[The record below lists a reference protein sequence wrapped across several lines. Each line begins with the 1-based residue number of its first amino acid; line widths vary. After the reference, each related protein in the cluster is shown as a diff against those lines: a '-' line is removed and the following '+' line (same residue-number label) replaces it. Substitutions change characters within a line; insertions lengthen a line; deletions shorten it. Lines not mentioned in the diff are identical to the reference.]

1 MEHPSLGLLFTA
13 LAGLLILAAFFAGSE
28 TALMSLNRYRLRHRA
43 SEGSRGA
50 RLAEALLQRPD
61 RLIGLILLLST
72 LVNVAAP
79 ILVGF
84 IALKLGGEFLV
95 AFGAALL
102 AFVLLIFC
110 EVAPKTFGALH
121 PERLALPAAYIY
133 TPLLFLLY
141 PFVWFTNLLA
151 NGVLRMFGVSRQVA
165 ATSLSSEELRTVV
178 AEAGAMI
185 PRRHQQ
191 MLVSIL
197 DLENATVEDIMV
209 PRNEIVGID
218 IDDDWDRI
226 MEQLRQSQHTRLPV
240 YQGEIDR
247 IIGLL
252 HMKQVVHELARG
264 HLDLDTL
271 TAAAQAREPYFVPSG
286 TTLNTQLL
294 NFQRNKRRMA
304 FVVDEYGDIQGLVT
318 IEDILE
324 EIVGE
329 FTTDPATMM
338 HKDVHAEADG
348 SFVAS
353 ASATIRA
360 LNRSMRW
367 NLPTDGPKTLNGL
380 IVEFLETIPEPG
392 TTLKMA
398 DYMLEVLQTG
408 DNAIKTVRIR
418 PPEANAALKPARR
431 LERLQRL
438 IQARHAAHAH
448 SFRRPLRHIRFG
460 NQRHL
465 ESMFCSLAQPFLA
478 EGHRTNF
485 AGESQFAKHN
495 QRTRHGRVIQAT
507 ERAAITIARS
517 PAVSARRTPPTTFAN
532 TSCPCS
538 MRPPWRCAT
547 ASSMVRRLPSMP
559 TATRR
564 GLALKAS
571 SASTCTS
578 ISSERVPSRIT
589 VMTLPGT
596 GSACRDKKIA
606 DGFVTSRRPCS
617 SMANTPISLAAPNRF
632 FTERSTR

>member
-1 MEHPSLGLLFTA
+1 MEHPSLGLLFAA
-13 LAGLLILAAFFAGSE
+13 LAVLLILAAFFAGSE

-43 SEGSRGA
+43 NEGSRSA
-50 RLAEALLQRPD
+50 RLAEALLARPD
-61 RLIGLILLLST
+61 RIIGLILLLST

-79 ILVGF
+79 MLVGF
-84 IALKLGGEFLV
+84 IALKMGGEFLV

-121 PERLALPAAYIY
+121 PESVALPAAYIY
-133 TPLLFLLY
+133 TPLLWLLY

-165 ATSLSSEELRTVV
+165 ANSLSSEELRTVV

-185 PRRHQQ
+185 PRQHQQ

-226 MEQLRQSQHTRLPV
+226 LEQLRQSQHTRLPL

-252 HMKQVVHELARG
+252 HMKQVVRELARG
-264 HLDLDTL
+264 RLDQETL
-271 TAAAQAREPYFVPSG
+271 SAAAQAREPYFVPSG

-348 SFVAS
+348 SFVAN

-392 TTLKMA
+392 TTLKMS

-418 PPEANAALKPARR
+418 PPE
-431 LERLQRL
+431 
-438 IQARHAAHAH
+438 
-448 SFRRPLRHIRFG
+448 
-460 NQRHL
+460 
-465 ESMFCSLAQPFLA
+465 
-478 EGHRTNF
+478 
-485 AGESQFAKHN
+485 
-495 QRTRHGRVIQAT
+495 
-507 ERAAITIARS
+507 
-517 PAVSARRTPPTTFAN
+517 PT
-532 TSCPCS
+532 
-538 MRPPWRCAT
+538 
-547 ASSMVRRLPSMP
+547 
-559 TATRR
+559 
-564 GLALKAS
+564 
-571 SASTCTS
+571 
-578 ISSERVPSRIT
+578 VP
-589 VMTLPGT
+589 
-596 GSACRDKKIA
+596 
-606 DGFVTSRRPCS
+606 
-617 SMANTPISLAAPNRF
+617 
-632 FTERSTR
+632 

>member
-1 MEHPSLGLLFTA
+1 LFAA

-28 TALMSLNRYRLRHRA
+28 TALMSMNRYRLRHRA

-50 RLAEALLQRPD
+50 RLAEALLKRPD

-133 TPLLFLLY
+133 TPLLFVLY

-209 PRNEIVGID
+209 PRNEIIGID
-218 IDDDWDRI
+218 VDDDWDRI
-226 MEQLRQSQHTRLPV
+226 LEQLRQSQHTRLPV

-264 HLDLDTL
+264 HLELESL

-418 PPEANAALKPARR
+418 PPEP
-431 LERLQRL
+431 
-438 IQARHAAHAH
+438 
-448 SFRRPLRHIRFG
+448 
-460 NQRHL
+460 
-465 ESMFCSLAQPFLA
+465 
-478 EGHRTNF
+478 
-485 AGESQFAKHN
+485 
-495 QRTRHGRVIQAT
+495 
-507 ERAAITIARS
+507 
-517 PAVSARRTPPTTFAN
+517 TPP
-532 TSCPCS
+532 
-538 MRPPWRCAT
+538 
-547 ASSMVRRLPSMP
+547 
-559 TATRR
+559 
-564 GLALKAS
+564 
-571 SASTCTS
+571 
-578 ISSERVPSRIT
+578 
-589 VMTLPGT
+589 
-596 GSACRDKKIA
+596 
-606 DGFVTSRRPCS
+606 
-617 SMANTPISLAAPNRF
+617 
-632 FTERSTR
+632 

>member
-13 LAGLLILAAFFAGSE
+13 LGGLLILAAFFAGSE
-28 TALMSLNRYRLRHRA
+28 TALMSMNRYRLRHRA

-50 RLAEALLQRPD
+50 RLAEALLKRPD

-121 PERLALPAAYIY
+121 PERLALPASYIY

-165 ATSLSSEELRTVV
+165 AHSLSSEELRTVV

-185 PRRHQQ
+185 PRQHQQ

-218 IDDDWDRI
+218 IDDDWDRV

-264 HLDLDTL
+264 HLELETL

-329 FTTDPATMM
+329 FTSDPATMM

-392 TTLKMA
+392 TTLKMS

-418 PPEANAALKPARR
+418 PPEP
-431 LERLQRL
+431 
-438 IQARHAAHAH
+438 
-448 SFRRPLRHIRFG
+448 
-460 NQRHL
+460 
-465 ESMFCSLAQPFLA
+465 
-478 EGHRTNF
+478 
-485 AGESQFAKHN
+485 
-495 QRTRHGRVIQAT
+495 
-507 ERAAITIARS
+507 
-517 PAVSARRTPPTTFAN
+517 TPP
-532 TSCPCS
+532 
-538 MRPPWRCAT
+538 
-547 ASSMVRRLPSMP
+547 
-559 TATRR
+559 
-564 GLALKAS
+564 
-571 SASTCTS
+571 
-578 ISSERVPSRIT
+578 
-589 VMTLPGT
+589 
-596 GSACRDKKIA
+596 
-606 DGFVTSRRPCS
+606 
-617 SMANTPISLAAPNRF
+617 
-632 FTERSTR
+632 

>member
-13 LAGLLILAAFFAGSE
+13 LGGLLVLAAFFAGSE
-28 TALMSLNRYRLRHRA
+28 TALMSMNRYRLRHRA

-50 RLAEALLQRPD
+50 RLAEALLKRPD

-121 PERLALPAAYIY
+121 PERLALPASYIY
-133 TPLLFLLY
+133 TPLLFVLY

-185 PRRHQQ
+185 PRQHQQ

-218 IDDDWDRI
+218 VDDDWDRI
-226 MEQLRQSQHTRLPV
+226 LEQLRQSQHTRLPV

-264 HLDLDTL
+264 HLELETL

-329 FTTDPATMM
+329 FTSDPATMM

-392 TTLKMA
+392 TTLKMS

-418 PPEANAALKPARR
+418 PPEP
-431 LERLQRL
+431 
-438 IQARHAAHAH
+438 
-448 SFRRPLRHIRFG
+448 
-460 NQRHL
+460 
-465 ESMFCSLAQPFLA
+465 
-478 EGHRTNF
+478 
-485 AGESQFAKHN
+485 
-495 QRTRHGRVIQAT
+495 
-507 ERAAITIARS
+507 
-517 PAVSARRTPPTTFAN
+517 TPP
-532 TSCPCS
+532 
-538 MRPPWRCAT
+538 
-547 ASSMVRRLPSMP
+547 
-559 TATRR
+559 
-564 GLALKAS
+564 
-571 SASTCTS
+571 
-578 ISSERVPSRIT
+578 
-589 VMTLPGT
+589 
-596 GSACRDKKIA
+596 
-606 DGFVTSRRPCS
+606 
-617 SMANTPISLAAPNRF
+617 
-632 FTERSTR
+632 

>member
-1 MEHPSLGLLFTA
+1 LFAALG
-13 LAGLLILAAFFAGSE
+13 GLLILAAFFAGSE

-50 RLAEALLQRPD
+50 RLAEALLKRPD

-72 LVNVAAP
+72 LVNVTAP

-84 IALKLGGEFLV
+84 IALRLGGEFLV

-110 EVAPKTFGALH
+110 EVAPKTYGALH
-121 PERLALPAAYIY
+121 PESLALPAAYIY

-141 PFVWFTNLLA
+141 PFVWVTNLFA

-165 ATSLSSEELRTVV
+165 ANSLSSEELRTVV

-185 PRRHQQ
+185 PRQHQQ

-218 IDDDWDRI
+218 VDDDWDRVL
-226 MEQLRQSQHTRLPV
+226 EQLRQSQHTRLPV

-264 HLDLDTL
+264 HLDLDSL

-329 FTTDPATMM
+329 FTSDPATMM

-418 PPEANAALKPARR
+418 PPEP
-431 LERLQRL
+431 
-438 IQARHAAHAH
+438 
-448 SFRRPLRHIRFG
+448 
-460 NQRHL
+460 
-465 ESMFCSLAQPFLA
+465 
-478 EGHRTNF
+478 
-485 AGESQFAKHN
+485 
-495 QRTRHGRVIQAT
+495 
-507 ERAAITIARS
+507 
-517 PAVSARRTPPTTFAN
+517 TPP
-532 TSCPCS
+532 
-538 MRPPWRCAT
+538 
-547 ASSMVRRLPSMP
+547 
-559 TATRR
+559 
-564 GLALKAS
+564 
-571 SASTCTS
+571 
-578 ISSERVPSRIT
+578 
-589 VMTLPGT
+589 
-596 GSACRDKKIA
+596 
-606 DGFVTSRRPCS
+606 
-617 SMANTPISLAAPNRF
+617 
-632 FTERSTR
+632 

>member
-1 MEHPSLGLLFTA
+1 MEHPSLGLLFAA

-28 TALMSLNRYRLRHRA
+28 TALMSINRYRLRHRA
-43 SEGSRGA
+43 SEGSRAA
-50 RLAEALLQRPD
+50 RLAEALLARPD

-72 LVNVAAP
+72 VVNVATP
-79 ILVGF
+79 MLVGF
-84 IALKLGGEFLV
+84 IALRLGGEFFV

-121 PERLALPAAYIY
+121 PESLALPAAFIY
-133 TPLLFLLY
+133 TPLLFLFY
-141 PFVWFTNLLA
+141 PFVWATNLLA
-151 NGVLRMFGVSRQVA
+151 NGVLRLFGVSRQVA
-165 ATSLSSEELRTVV
+165 ANSLSSEELRTVV

-197 DLENATVEDIMV
+197 DLEHATVEDIMV

-226 MEQLRQSQHTRLPV
+226 LEQLRQSQHTRLPV

-264 HLDLDTL
+264 RLDREAL
-271 TAAAQAREPYFVPSG
+271 AAAAGAREAYFVPSG

-338 HKDVHAEADG
+338 HKDVHAEVDG
-348 SFVAS
+348 SFVAN

-418 PPEANAALKPARR
+418 PPLP
-431 LERLQRL
+431 
-438 IQARHAAHAH
+438 
-448 SFRRPLRHIRFG
+448 
-460 NQRHL
+460 
-465 ESMFCSLAQPFLA
+465 
-478 EGHRTNF
+478 
-485 AGESQFAKHN
+485 
-495 QRTRHGRVIQAT
+495 
-507 ERAAITIARS
+507 
-517 PAVSARRTPPTTFAN
+517 TPP
-532 TSCPCS
+532 
-538 MRPPWRCAT
+538 
-547 ASSMVRRLPSMP
+547 
-559 TATRR
+559 
-564 GLALKAS
+564 
-571 SASTCTS
+571 
-578 ISSERVPSRIT
+578 
-589 VMTLPGT
+589 
-596 GSACRDKKIA
+596 
-606 DGFVTSRRPCS
+606 
-617 SMANTPISLAAPNRF
+617 
-632 FTERSTR
+632 

>member
-1 MEHPSLGLLFTA
+1 MEHPSLGLLFAA

-50 RLAEALLQRPD
+50 RLAEALLKRPD

-72 LVNVAAP
+72 LVNVTTP

-121 PERLALPAAYIY
+121 PERLALPAAYVY

-165 ATSLSSEELRTVV
+165 ANSLSSEELRTVV

-264 HLDLDTL
+264 HLEVDTL

-418 PPEANAALKPARR
+418 PPEP
-431 LERLQRL
+431 
-438 IQARHAAHAH
+438 
-448 SFRRPLRHIRFG
+448 
-460 NQRHL
+460 
-465 ESMFCSLAQPFLA
+465 
-478 EGHRTNF
+478 
-485 AGESQFAKHN
+485 
-495 QRTRHGRVIQAT
+495 
-507 ERAAITIARS
+507 
-517 PAVSARRTPPTTFAN
+517 TPP
-532 TSCPCS
+532 
-538 MRPPWRCAT
+538 
-547 ASSMVRRLPSMP
+547 
-559 TATRR
+559 
-564 GLALKAS
+564 
-571 SASTCTS
+571 
-578 ISSERVPSRIT
+578 
-589 VMTLPGT
+589 
-596 GSACRDKKIA
+596 
-606 DGFVTSRRPCS
+606 
-617 SMANTPISLAAPNRF
+617 
-632 FTERSTR
+632 

>member
-1 MEHPSLGLLFTA
+1 MEHPSLGLLFAA

-50 RLAEALLQRPD
+50 RLAEALLKRPD

-72 LVNVAAP
+72 LVNVATP

-121 PERLALPAAYIY
+121 PESLALPASYIY

-165 ATSLSSEELRTVV
+165 ANSLSSEELRTVV

-271 TAAAQAREPYFVPSG
+271 QAAAQAREPYFVPSG

-418 PPEANAALKPARR
+418 PPEPA
-431 LERLQRL
+431 
-438 IQARHAAHAH
+438 
-448 SFRRPLRHIRFG
+448 
-460 NQRHL
+460 
-465 ESMFCSLAQPFLA
+465 
-478 EGHRTNF
+478 
-485 AGESQFAKHN
+485 
-495 QRTRHGRVIQAT
+495 
-507 ERAAITIARS
+507 
-517 PAVSARRTPPTTFAN
+517 PP
-532 TSCPCS
+532 
-538 MRPPWRCAT
+538 
-547 ASSMVRRLPSMP
+547 
-559 TATRR
+559 
-564 GLALKAS
+564 
-571 SASTCTS
+571 
-578 ISSERVPSRIT
+578 
-589 VMTLPGT
+589 
-596 GSACRDKKIA
+596 
-606 DGFVTSRRPCS
+606 
-617 SMANTPISLAAPNRF
+617 
-632 FTERSTR
+632 

>member
-1 MEHPSLGLLFTA
+1 MFAA
-13 LAGLLILAAFFAGSE
+13 LAALLILAAFFAGSE
-28 TALMSLNRYRLRHRA
+28 TALMSINRYRLRHRA
-43 SEGSRGA
+43 NEGSRGA
-50 RLAEALLQRPD
+50 RLAEALLARPD
-61 RLIGLILLLST
+61 RLIGLILFLST
-72 LVNVAAP
+72 LVNVATP
-79 ILVGF
+79 ILMGF
-84 IALKLGGEFLV
+84 IALRLGGEFLV

-121 PERLALPAAYIY
+121 PERLALPAAYVY
-133 TPLLFLLY
+133 TPLLFLLR
-141 PFVWFTNLLA
+141 PFVWTTNLLA
-151 NGVLRMFGVSRQVA
+151 NGVLRLFGVSRQVA
-165 ATSLSSEELRTVV
+165 ANSLSSEELRTVV

-197 DLENATVEDIMV
+197 DLEDATVEDIMV

-226 MEQLRQSQHTRLPV
+226 LEQLRQSQHTRLPV

-252 HMKQVVHELARG
+252 HMKQVVRELARG
-264 HLDLDTL
+264 RLDKDTL
-271 TAAAQAREPYFVPSG
+271 TAAAGAREAYFVPSG

-348 SFVAS
+348 SFVAN

-392 TTLKMA
+392 TTLKLA

-408 DNAIKTVRIR
+408 DNAIKTVRVR
-418 PPEANAALKPARR
+418 PPEP
-431 LERLQRL
+431 
-438 IQARHAAHAH
+438 
-448 SFRRPLRHIRFG
+448 
-460 NQRHL
+460 
-465 ESMFCSLAQPFLA
+465 
-478 EGHRTNF
+478 
-485 AGESQFAKHN
+485 
-495 QRTRHGRVIQAT
+495 
-507 ERAAITIARS
+507 
-517 PAVSARRTPPTTFAN
+517 TPP
-532 TSCPCS
+532 
-538 MRPPWRCAT
+538 
-547 ASSMVRRLPSMP
+547 
-559 TATRR
+559 
-564 GLALKAS
+564 
-571 SASTCTS
+571 
-578 ISSERVPSRIT
+578 
-589 VMTLPGT
+589 
-596 GSACRDKKIA
+596 
-606 DGFVTSRRPCS
+606 
-617 SMANTPISLAAPNRF
+617 
-632 FTERSTR
+632 

>member
-13 LAGLLILAAFFAGSE
+13 LGGLLILAAFFAGSE

-50 RLAEALLQRPD
+50 RLAEALLARPD
-61 RLIGLILLLST
+61 RLIGLILFLST
-72 LVNVAAP
+72 IVNVITP

-84 IALKLGGEFLV
+84 IALRIGGEFLV
-95 AFGAALL
+95 AFGALLL

-121 PERLALPAAYIY
+121 PESLALPAAYIY
-133 TPLLFLLY
+133 TPLLFVLY
-141 PFVWFTNLLA
+141 PFVWVTNLFA

-165 ATSLSSEELRTVV
+165 ANSLSSEELRTVV

-197 DLENATVEDIMV
+197 DLEDATVEDIMV

-264 HLDLDTL
+264 HLELETL

-348 SFVAS
+348 SYVAS

-398 DYMLEVLQTG
+398 NYMLEVLQTG

-418 PPEANAALKPARR
+418 PPEA
-431 LERLQRL
+431 
-438 IQARHAAHAH
+438 
-448 SFRRPLRHIRFG
+448 
-460 NQRHL
+460 
-465 ESMFCSLAQPFLA
+465 
-478 EGHRTNF
+478 
-485 AGESQFAKHN
+485 
-495 QRTRHGRVIQAT
+495 
-507 ERAAITIARS
+507 
-517 PAVSARRTPPTTFAN
+517 TPP
-532 TSCPCS
+532 
-538 MRPPWRCAT
+538 
-547 ASSMVRRLPSMP
+547 
-559 TATRR
+559 
-564 GLALKAS
+564 
-571 SASTCTS
+571 
-578 ISSERVPSRIT
+578 
-589 VMTLPGT
+589 
-596 GSACRDKKIA
+596 
-606 DGFVTSRRPCS
+606 
-617 SMANTPISLAAPNRF
+617 
-632 FTERSTR
+632 

>member
-1 MEHPSLGLLFTA
+1 MEHPSTELLFAA
-13 LAGLLILAAFFAGSE
+13 LAALLFLAAFFAGSE
-28 TALMSLNRYRLRHRA
+28 TALMSVNRYRLRHRA

-50 RLAEALLQRPD
+50 RLAEALLARPD

-72 LVNVAAP
+72 MVNVAAP

-84 IALKLGGEFLV
+84 IALRLGGEFVV
-95 AFGAALL
+95 AFSAALL

-110 EVAPKTFGALH
+110 EVAPKTYGALH

-133 TPLLFLLY
+133 TPLLFVLY
-141 PFVWFTNLLA
+141 PFVWATNLLA
-151 NGVLRMFGVSRQVA
+151 NGVLRLFGVSRQVA
-165 ATSLSSEELRTVV
+165 ANSLSSEELRTVV

-226 MEQLRQSQHTRLPV
+226 LEQLRQSQHTRLPL

-264 HLDLDTL
+264 RLDVEVL
-271 TAAAQAREPYFVPSG
+271 AAAARAREAYFVPSG

-348 SFVAS
+348 SFVAN

-367 NLPTDGPKTLNGL
+367 NLPTDGPKTLNGV

-392 TTLKMA
+392 TTLKLA

-418 PPEANAALKPARR
+418 PPEP
-431 LERLQRL
+431 
-438 IQARHAAHAH
+438 
-448 SFRRPLRHIRFG
+448 
-460 NQRHL
+460 
-465 ESMFCSLAQPFLA
+465 
-478 EGHRTNF
+478 
-485 AGESQFAKHN
+485 
-495 QRTRHGRVIQAT
+495 
-507 ERAAITIARS
+507 
-517 PAVSARRTPPTTFAN
+517 TPP
-532 TSCPCS
+532 
-538 MRPPWRCAT
+538 
-547 ASSMVRRLPSMP
+547 
-559 TATRR
+559 
-564 GLALKAS
+564 
-571 SASTCTS
+571 
-578 ISSERVPSRIT
+578 
-589 VMTLPGT
+589 
-596 GSACRDKKIA
+596 
-606 DGFVTSRRPCS
+606 
-617 SMANTPISLAAPNRF
+617 
-632 FTERSTR
+632 

>member
-1 MEHPSLGLLFTA
+1 MESPPPLGVLFAA
-13 LAGLLILAAFFAGSE
+13 LAALLILAAFFAGSE
-28 TALMSLNRYRLRHRA
+28 TALMSLNRYRLRHMA
-43 SEGSRGA
+43 AEGSRSA
-50 RLAEALLQRPD
+50 RLAEALLKRPD

-79 ILVGF
+79 MLVGY
-84 IALKLGGEFLV
+84 IALRLGGGEFFV
-95 AFGAALL
+95 AFGAAIL
-102 AFVLLIFC
+102 AVVLLIFC
-110 EVAPKTFGALH
+110 EVAPKTYGALH

-151 NGVLRMFGVSRQVA
+151 NGVLRLFGVSRQVA
-165 ATSLSSEELRTVV
+165 ANSLSSEELRTVV

-226 MEQLRQSQHTRLPV
+226 LEQLRQSQHTRLPV

-264 HLDLDTL
+264 HLDEDTL

-398 DYMLEVLQTG
+398 DYMLEVLQTS

-418 PPEANAALKPARR
+418 PP
-431 LERLQRL
+431 
-438 IQARHAAHAH
+438 
-448 SFRRPLRHIRFG
+448 
-460 NQRHL
+460 
-465 ESMFCSLAQPFLA
+465 LAP
-478 EGHRTNF
+478 
-485 AGESQFAKHN
+485 
-495 QRTRHGRVIQAT
+495 
-507 ERAAITIARS
+507 S
-517 PAVSARRTPPTTFAN
+517 P
-532 TSCPCS
+532 
-538 MRPPWRCAT
+538 
-547 ASSMVRRLPSMP
+547 
-559 TATRR
+559 
-564 GLALKAS
+564 
-571 SASTCTS
+571 
-578 ISSERVPSRIT
+578 
-589 VMTLPGT
+589 
-596 GSACRDKKIA
+596 
-606 DGFVTSRRPCS
+606 
-617 SMANTPISLAAPNRF
+617 
-632 FTERSTR
+632 

>member
-1 MEHPSLGLLFTA
+1 MPYFSLELLFGA

-43 SEGSRGA
+43 SEGHRGA
-50 RLAEALLQRPD
+50 RLAEKLLAHPD
-61 RLIGLILLLST
+61 RLDR
-72 LVNVAAP
+72 VDPVAEHRRQCGNTDLGRADHVSFGRRLP
-79 ILVGF
+79 GRGRVS
-84 IALKLGGEFLV
+84 IALT
-95 AFGAALL
+95 
-102 AFVLLIFC
+102 FVMLIFC

-133 TPLLFLLY
+133 TPLLMLLY
-141 PFVWFTNLLA
+141 PFVWATNLLA
-151 NGVLRMFGVSRQVA
+151 NGVLRLFGVSPQLA
-165 ATSLSSEELRTVV
+165 SNSLSSEELRTVV

-185 PRRHQQ
+185 PHRHQQ

-218 IDDDWDRI
+218 VDDDWDR
-226 MEQLRQSQHTRLPV
+226 MVEQLRQSQHTRLPV
-240 YQGEIDR
+240 YEGEIDR
-247 IIGLL
+247 IIGVL

-264 HLDLDTL
+264 RLDR
-271 TAAAQAREPYFVPSG
+271 AALIEAAGAREAYFVPSG

-318 IEDILE
+318 LEDILE

-348 SFVAS
+348 SFVAN

-392 TTLKMA
+392 TTLKLA

-418 PPEANAALKPARR
+418 PPQNASNA
-431 LERLQRL
+431 
-438 IQARHAAHAH
+438 
-448 SFRRPLRHIRFG
+448 
-460 NQRHL
+460 
-465 ESMFCSLAQPFLA
+465 
-478 EGHRTNF
+478 
-485 AGESQFAKHN
+485 
-495 QRTRHGRVIQAT
+495 
-507 ERAAITIARS
+507 
-517 PAVSARRTPPTTFAN
+517 
-532 TSCPCS
+532 
-538 MRPPWRCAT
+538 
-547 ASSMVRRLPSMP
+547 
-559 TATRR
+559 
-564 GLALKAS
+564 
-571 SASTCTS
+571 
-578 ISSERVPSRIT
+578 
-589 VMTLPGT
+589 
-596 GSACRDKKIA
+596 
-606 DGFVTSRRPCS
+606 
-617 SMANTPISLAAPNRF
+617 
-632 FTERSTR
+632 

>member
-28 TALMSLNRYRLRHRA
+28 TALMSMNRYRLRHRA

-50 RLAEALLQRPD
+50 RLAEALLKHPD
-61 RLIGLILLLST
+61 RLIGLILFLST
-72 LVNVAAP
+72 IVNVTTP

-84 IALKLGGEFLV
+84 IALRVGGEFLV
-95 AFGAALL
+95 AFGALLL

-141 PFVWFTNLLA
+141 PFVWVTNLFA

-165 ATSLSSEELRTVV
+165 ANSLSSEELRTVV

-197 DLENATVEDIMV
+197 DLEDATVEDIMV

-226 MEQLRQSQHTRLPV
+226 LEQLRQSQHTRLPV

-264 HLDLDTL
+264 HLDQDTL

-418 PPEANAALKPARR
+418 PPEP
-431 LERLQRL
+431 
-438 IQARHAAHAH
+438 
-448 SFRRPLRHIRFG
+448 
-460 NQRHL
+460 
-465 ESMFCSLAQPFLA
+465 
-478 EGHRTNF
+478 
-485 AGESQFAKHN
+485 
-495 QRTRHGRVIQAT
+495 
-507 ERAAITIARS
+507 
-517 PAVSARRTPPTTFAN
+517 TPP
-532 TSCPCS
+532 
-538 MRPPWRCAT
+538 
-547 ASSMVRRLPSMP
+547 
-559 TATRR
+559 
-564 GLALKAS
+564 
-571 SASTCTS
+571 
-578 ISSERVPSRIT
+578 
-589 VMTLPGT
+589 
-596 GSACRDKKIA
+596 
-606 DGFVTSRRPCS
+606 
-617 SMANTPISLAAPNRF
+617 
-632 FTERSTR
+632 

>member
-1 MEHPSLGLLFTA
+1 MEHPPLGLLFAA

-50 RLAEALLQRPD
+50 RLAEALLKRPD

-79 ILVGF
+79 MLVGF

-110 EVAPKTFGALH
+110 EVAPKTYGALH

-133 TPLLFLLY
+133 APLLFVLY

-165 ATSLSSEELRTVV
+165 ANSLSSEELRTVV

-218 IDDDWDRI
+218 IDDDWDRV

-271 TAAAQAREPYFVPSG
+271 TVAAQAREPYFVPSG

-418 PPEANAALKPARR
+418 PPEP
-431 LERLQRL
+431 
-438 IQARHAAHAH
+438 
-448 SFRRPLRHIRFG
+448 
-460 NQRHL
+460 
-465 ESMFCSLAQPFLA
+465 
-478 EGHRTNF
+478 
-485 AGESQFAKHN
+485 
-495 QRTRHGRVIQAT
+495 
-507 ERAAITIARS
+507 
-517 PAVSARRTPPTTFAN
+517 TPP
-532 TSCPCS
+532 
-538 MRPPWRCAT
+538 
-547 ASSMVRRLPSMP
+547 
-559 TATRR
+559 
-564 GLALKAS
+564 
-571 SASTCTS
+571 
-578 ISSERVPSRIT
+578 
-589 VMTLPGT
+589 
-596 GSACRDKKIA
+596 
-606 DGFVTSRRPCS
+606 
-617 SMANTPISLAAPNRF
+617 
-632 FTERSTR
+632 

>member
-1 MEHPSLGLLFTA
+1 LFAA

-28 TALMSLNRYRLRHRA
+28 TALMSVNRYRLRHGA
-43 SEGSRGA
+43 SEGRRGA
-50 RLAEALLQRPD
+50 RLAEALLARPD
-61 RLIGLILLLST
+61 RLIGLILFLST
-72 LVNVAAP
+72 IVNVATP

-84 IALKLGGEFLV
+84 IALRVGGEFLV
-95 AFGAALL
+95 AFSAALL

-110 EVAPKTFGALH
+110 EVAPKTYGALH

-133 TPLLFLLY
+133 TPLLFVLY

-151 NGVLRMFGVSRQVA
+151 NGVLRLFGVSQRVA
-165 ATSLSSEELRTVV
+165 ANSLSSEELRTVV

-209 PRNEIVGID
+209 PRNEIIGID
-218 IDDDWDRI
+218 TDDDWDRI

-264 HLDLDTL
+264 HLDLDAL

-329 FTTDPATMM
+329 FTSDPATMM

-398 DYMLEVLQTG
+398 EYMLEVLQTG

-418 PPEANAALKPARR
+418 PP
-431 LERLQRL
+431 Q
-438 IQARHAAHAH
+438 
-448 SFRRPLRHIRFG
+448 
-460 NQRHL
+460 
-465 ESMFCSLAQPFLA
+465 
-478 EGHRTNF
+478 
-485 AGESQFAKHN
+485 
-495 QRTRHGRVIQAT
+495 
-507 ERAAITIARS
+507 
-517 PAVSARRTPPTTFAN
+517 
-532 TSCPCS
+532 
-538 MRPPWRCAT
+538 
-547 ASSMVRRLPSMP
+547 
-559 TATRR
+559 
-564 GLALKAS
+564 
-571 SASTCTS
+571 
-578 ISSERVPSRIT
+578 
-589 VMTLPGT
+589 
-596 GSACRDKKIA
+596 
-606 DGFVTSRRPCS
+606 
-617 SMANTPISLAAPNRF
+617 AAPP
-632 FTERSTR
+632 